1 MDQINPRR
9 ILKGALHLI
18 FSKTVLFSALAVA
31 LSAVIFAVSYLN
43 NVIYITDGNTTTVT
57 VTTER
62 DAMKI
67 LANENIITPA
77 NDRITYEAPSIGS
90 SGQLTIQRG
99 FPVSVTV
106 DGATHTVNWIEGQVE
121 DLLETTGVTLGAHD
135 KITHEIDHEMRPY
148 ENVVITRVAYRSYD
162 VPVTLPKE
170 VTYKSTSLIKYG
182 TSRVLQAGTDGLR
195 IDSYDEILEDGQ
207 VVETLLASSTVTKEP
222 TEEIVL
228 VGDGSAISRLDYS
241 ASYPL
246 DENGIP
252 INYKYVLHN
261 QRATGYWRAGRAW
274 GASGEYCMAG
284 TVAVRANEI
293 PYGTKMYIR
302 TPDGNFIY
310 GYAVANDTGTGL
322 MQGIIDVDLFY
333 ETYEESCLNSVRWVD
348 IYILE

>member
-1 MDQINPRR
+1 M
-9 ILKGALHLI
+9 
-18 FSKTVLFSALAVA
+18 
-31 LSAVIFAVSYLN
+31 
-43 NVIYITDGNTTTVT
+43 
-57 VTTER
+57 
-62 DAMKI
+62 
-67 LANENIITPA
+67 
-77 NDRITYEAPSIGS
+77 
-90 SGQLTIQRG
+90 
-99 FPVSVTV
+99 
-106 DGATHTVNWIEGQVE
+106 E

-222 TEEIVL
+222 TEGIVL

-261 QRATGYWRAGRAW
+261 QRATGLLACRTCLGRQRRILH
-274 GASGEYCMAG
+274 GGYCS
-284 TVAVRANEI
+284 
-293 PYGTKMYIR
+293 
-302 TPDGNFIY
+302 
-310 GYAVANDTGTGL
+310 GTGQRNSL
-322 MQGIIDVDLFY
+322 WHQDVY
-333 ETYEESCLNSVRWVD
+333 PYP
-348 IYILE
+348 